1 MVWSADRLRAPLTWI
16 AGGLLLAA
24 GARLAVDTPWPLFAI
39 ALGAAA
45 VAAALVIRLDAAAPR
60 RLLLGAFLW
69 GVVVAPAAALLLN
82 EALRRWIG
90 VAAGPAAA
98 TRLVGGVAAPAVEEI
113 AKGAGLVIL
122 GWGWRRDLRDVVD
135 GIVFGALIG
144 IGFAMAENLYY
155 FGLAA
160 LAGGTAGLA
169 ESIYLRAGLGGVL
182 HPTFT
187 AATGAGLGWAR
198 RAEHGPAR
206 ALAPW
211 IGLASAIVQHVAWNA
226 GGAGWLDTAACGPA
240 AAACGLGGQL
250 RYWLLLAPAT
260 VLAFVGP
267 GLAALA
273 LLVRRTRPP

>member
-1 MVWSADRLRAPLTWI
+1 MLWSADRLRAPLTWV

-24 GARLAVDTPWPLFAI
+24 GARLAADTPWPLFAI

-45 VAAALVIRLDAAAPR
+45 VAAALVVRLDPAAPR

-69 GVVVAPAAALLLN
+69 GAAVAPAAALLLN
-82 EALRRWIG
+82 EALRRWVG
-90 VAAGPAAA
+90 AVADPAAA
-98 TRLVGGVAAPAVEEI
+98 TRVVGGFAAPAVEEI
-113 AKGAGLVIL
+113 AKGAGLAIL
-122 GWGWRRDLRDVVD
+122 AWAWRRDLRGVVD
-135 GIVFGALIG
+135 GVVFGALIG

-169 ESIYLRAGLGGVL
+169 ESVYLRAGLGGLL

-198 RAEHGPAR
+198 QAERGPAR
-206 ALAPW
+206 ALAPG
-211 IGLASAIVQHVAWNA
+211 IGLASAIAQHVVWNA

-250 RYWLLLAPAT
+250 RYWLLLAPAI
-260 VLAFVGP
+260 VLAFTGP
-267 GLAALA
+267 GLAGLA
-273 LLVRRTRPP
+273 LLVRRTRSP